1 MKKIIFYSLVL
12 LLATPLTLFSQNNDV
27 TRFVDPYIGTGDHGH
42 VFMGAHVPFGA
53 VQAGPTNYSKGW
65 DWCSGYHYS
74 DSILT
79 GFSQLHLSGTGI
91 GDLGDV
97 LIMPYTGEMKSTPG
111 TVEKPLSGYATLY
124 THRDEIVKPGYYAIN
139 LRAYD
144 VKAEM
149 TTSERVA
156 FYKYTFPQSINSHI
170 AIDLIQGIAG
180 DKAVK
185 GSIKKIDRYTYT
197 GYRFSSGW
205 AKDQRVYFA
214 IKLSRPVD
222 SILLFNNGN
231 AVKGEQLIT
240 ENVSAVLNFKTSSR
254 EVILLKVGISPVSEK
269 NALSNIEA
277 EIPEWNFEL
286 TTKKA
291 RDAWN
296 NELGK
301 VVVKSSNIHDIRTFY
316 TALYHSFTA
325 PVLFNDHN
333 GEYWGVDKKNHA
345 NPGFQNYSVFSL
357 WDTYRAEHP
366 LFTLLQ
372 PERVSDMVKT
382 MLNIY
387 KQQGK
392 LPVWTLM
399 GNETDCMVG
408 YSAVPVIAGAVFTG
422 FKGIDTELAFEA
434 MKATSMRDD
443 YGLNYLKKLG
453 FIPADKEKESVSKS
467 LEYALSDWCIAQ
479 LALKLGKQSEYV
491 YYSQRAKAYV
501 QYFDPESG
509 FLRPKLENGK
519 FKMPFDP
526 YKVEGDYTE
535 GNAWQYNWLVPHD
548 VEGLIGLMGGDKPF
562 LSKLDSLFAANGEL
576 GEEAPADMSGFI
588 GQYVHGNEPS
598 HHIAYLYAYAGEQW
612 KTAGI
617 VNYIL
622 RNLYH
627 DKPEG
632 LSGNEDCGQMSA
644 WYVLSS
650 IGFYPVNPSGT
661 SFVFGSPLFDEV
673 TLNLPKGKT
682 FIVKVLNPEAK
693 NIYIES
699 ASLNGMP
706 YSKSFIT
713 FQDIMK
719 GGKLEFRVSDK
730 PNKKFGLEMKDRP
743 VSKVYQ

>member
-1 MKKIIFYSLVL
+1 
-12 LLATPLTLFSQNNDV
+12 
-27 TRFVDPYIGTGDHGH
+27 
-42 VFMGAHVPFGA
+42 
-53 VQAGPTNYSKGW
+53 
-65 DWCSGYHYS
+65 
-74 DSILT
+74 
-79 GFSQLHLSGTGI
+79 
-91 GDLGDV
+91 
-97 LIMPYTGEMKSTPG
+97 
-111 TVEKPLSGYATLY
+111 
-124 THRDEIVKPGYYAIN
+124 
-139 LRAYD
+139 
-144 VKAEM
+144 
-149 TTSERVA
+149 
-156 FYKYTFPQSINSHI
+156 
-170 AIDLIQGIAG
+170 
-180 DKAVK
+180 
-185 GSIKKIDRYTYT
+185 
-197 GYRFSSGW
+197 
-205 AKDQRVYFA
+205 
-214 IKLSRPVD
+214 
-222 SILLFNNGN
+222 
-231 AVKGEQLIT
+231 
-240 ENVSAVLNFKTSSR
+240 
-254 EVILLKVGISPVSEK
+254 
-269 NALSNIEA
+269 
-277 EIPEWNFEL
+277 
-286 TTKKA
+286 
-291 RDAWN
+291 
-296 NELGK
+296 
-301 VVVKSSNIHDIRTFY
+301 
-316 TALYHSFTA
+316 LYHSFTA